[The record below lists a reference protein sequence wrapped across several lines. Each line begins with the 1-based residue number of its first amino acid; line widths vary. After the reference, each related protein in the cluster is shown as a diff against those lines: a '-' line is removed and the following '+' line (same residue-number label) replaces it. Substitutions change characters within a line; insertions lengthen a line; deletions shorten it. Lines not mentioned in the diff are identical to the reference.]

1 MTELTK
7 KQQAFATNKALGCTN
22 RDAAIAAGYAPGSA
36 AQAGDRLA
44 KHPAVRNAIK
54 AAAKIA
60 PGVDTKTVNAPAMPR
75 AKYADPI
82 TFLEDVMNH
91 AQLPVAMRA
100 DAAKQLLPYKHARM
114 GETGKKQTKKEN
126 AQAIARGNSAK
137 PTRPKFATRA
147 PPPNLTV
154 VRSN

>member
-7 KQQAFATNKALGCTN
+7 KQQAFVTNKAAGCTN

-44 KHPAVRNAIK
+44 KHPAVRSAIK
-54 AAAKIA
+54 AATQTT
-60 PGVDTKTVNAPAMPR
+60 PGVDTKPPHAPTMPR
-75 AKYADPI
+75 AKYGDPI

-91 AQLPVAMRA
+91 QQLPVAMRA

-126 AQAIARGNSAK
+126 AQAIARGDAAK
-137 PTRPKFATRA
+137 PTKPKFATKA
-147 PPPNLTV
+147 PPPHLSV
-154 VRSN
+154 VRSE

>member
-7 KQQAFATNKALGCTN
+7 KQQAFATHKAAGCTN

-44 KHPAVRNAIK
+44 KHPAIRSAIK
-54 AAAKIA
+54 VATKTTLGA
-60 PGVDTKTVNAPAMPR
+60 DTKTTNTPTMPR
-75 AKYADPI
+75 AKYGDPI

-91 AQLPVAMRA
+91 QQLPVAMRA

-114 GETGKKQTKKEN
+114 GETGKKETKKEK
-126 AQAIARGNSAK
+126 AREISRG
-137 PTRPKFATRA
+137 RHKFAPRV
-147 PPPNLTV
+147 PPSLSV
-154 VRSN
+154 VQ

>member
-1 MTELTK
+1 MSKLTK
-7 KQQAFATNKALGCTN
+7 KQQAFATNKAQGCTN

-54 AAAKIA
+54 GATKTV

-75 AKYADPI
+75 ANYGDPI

-126 AQAIARGNSAK
+126 AQAIARGDAG
-137 PTRPKFATRA
+137 RPRKDRFATRA
-147 PPPNLTV
+147 PPSLSV
-154 VRSN
+154 VQ

>member
-7 KQQAFATNKALGCTN
+7 KQQAFATHKAQGCTN
-22 RDAAIAAGYAPGSA
+22 KDAAIAAGYAPGSA

-54 AAAKIA
+54 IA
-60 PGVDTKTVNAPAMPR
+60 TKHTPGLETKTTNTPTMPR
-75 AKYADPI
+75 AKYGDPI

-91 AQLPVAMRA
+91 QQLPVAMRA

-126 AQAIARGNSAK
+126 AQAIARGNAG
-137 PTRPKFATRA
+137 RPRKDIFATRT
-147 PPPNLTV
+147 PPPLSV
-154 VRSN
+154 VQ